1 MRAYYTGG
9 CRMRWTMFNSGAPL
23 MDSGRLSWKKHITMQ
38 TNKVIMTYWACRRMF
53 GNTWGPRPRIVKWSY
68 TAIMLPQLAYAA
80 VVWWTAMNKA
90 CHRKTVDRTGRHA
103 MLGITGALRTT
114 STSAL
119 EALLFLQPPHLPIKE
134 VALISAARLR
144 LQGRWKEASSGHAAM
159 LTADSDLR
167 GLLSWGGDAC
177 GPRWH
182 LQKSFKVNLG
192 YGATQL
198 GSDRKWTPPK
208 GLVWA
213 LGLDPHTTVLQA
225 ELAALKACAR
235 EILGRGDSG
244 EKIYICSDSRRAL
257 RALLKNESCS
267 RLVNDCTELMERVA
281 SHNQLEVVWIPGHA
295 GIFGNMKADELAKR
309 GCLEVA
315 PTEENPVG
323 VHIDFVKDMIWK
335 RAERGVV
342 ESGGKRLV
350 SSDLSRPFGSGGT
363 RRIFLS
369 PVDVMEKVGEY
380 RNLAPRLS
388 DGKLETEAAIRSVG
402 LLGFSM
408 ETLR

>member
-1 MRAYYTGG
+1 MQNALDYVQQWCTSHGLRVSPSKTELVLFTSRRRCVVRPPSIYDTVLGFSNEVKYLGVWLD
-9 CRMRWTMFNSGAPL
+9 RRP
-23 MDSGRLSWKKHITMQ
+23 SWKKHITMQ
-38 TNKVIMTYWACRRMF
+38 TNKFIMTYWACRRMF
-53 GNTWGPRPRIVKWSY
+53 GNTWGLRPRILKWIY

-80 VVWWTAMNKA
+80 VVWWTAMSKA
-90 CHRKTVDRTGRHA
+90 CHRKTVDRTGRLA
-103 MLGITGALRTT
+103 MLGITRALRTT
-114 STSAL
+114 PTSAL
-119 EALLFLQPPHLPIKE
+119 EALLFLQPPHLHIKE

-144 LQGRWKEASSGHAAM
+144 LQDRWKEASSGHAAM

-182 LQKSFKVNLG
+182 FQKSFKVNLG

-208 GLVWA
+208 GLVWYTDGSRIGNRA
-213 LGLDPHTTVLQA
+213 RAGIWSEGPSIPRVLGLDPHTTVLQA

-235 EILGRGDSG
+235 EILGRGG
-244 EKIYICSDSRRAL
+244 RGKKIYICSDSRRAL
-257 RALLKNESCS
+257 RPLLKNESCS

-295 GIFGNMKADELAKR
+295 GILGNMKADELAKR

-342 ESGGKRLV
+342 ER
-350 SSDLSRPFGSGGT
+350 
-363 RRIFLS
+363 
-369 PVDVMEKVGEY
+369 
-380 RNLAPRLS
+380 
-388 DGKLETEAAIRSVG
+388 
-402 LLGFSM
+402 
-408 ETLR
+408 